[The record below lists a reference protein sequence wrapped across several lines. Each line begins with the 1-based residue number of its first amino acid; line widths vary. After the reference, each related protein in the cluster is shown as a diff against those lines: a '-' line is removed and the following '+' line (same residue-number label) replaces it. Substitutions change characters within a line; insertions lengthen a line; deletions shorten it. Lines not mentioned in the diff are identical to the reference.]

1 MAASNHSPSLQLS
14 NSSNTTIKQ
23 QQEGTY
29 LIRLTLIFLTHILF
43 VLIFSS

>member
-14 NSSNTTIKQ
+14 NSSNTIKQ